1 MRAAQ
6 PQFHPH
12 ERRTNTSLFISML
25 GAPIAWLIYLLTGY
39 LLVQYAC
46 GSGNHLA
53 LHLASGFF
61 VACTSAVGL
70 LSWREWSKEERRW
83 PADTDEGIAARRRT
97 MSVVGLLQSALF
109 TLLVIVSWIAM
120 FILHPCAQ

>member
-1 MRAAQ
+1 MKAAQ

-12 ERRTNTSLFISML
+12 ERRTNTHLLIAML

-46 GSGNHLA
+46 SSGNHVA

-61 VACTSAVGL
+61 LACTIAVGV
-70 LSWREWSKEERRW
+70 LSWKEWSKEGRRW
-83 PADTDEGIAARRRT
+83 PSDTDEGLAARRGT
-97 MSVVGLLQSALF
+97 MSVVGLLQSGLF